1 MSVYKWLHV
10 KVINEYTEVKI
21 IIKHSLAQL
30 DDLPDELLTIILKN
44 LDNDQ
49 VLYSLIG
56 VNKWLN
62 TFVHDSVFTSHL
74 TLMRRFFNDSIYPLS
89 DTILDRFYFAI
100 LPSIHH
106 KIQWL
111 NVESLSMEHV
121 LFCTDYPNLCKLGLC
136 NHEIERAKHLFTNG
150 NVLTDLFKNQI
161 LPLIIRI
168 CNNKNQA
175 STKDE
180 NTIICTNIFTVFTNL
195 QYLNFDSSSIYSEYI
210 SFDISPPIFISSTL
224 LELHVHVLHFND
236 CRYLLDG
243 RVNQLGVFRVK
254 SSWIRRSSRL
264 TINNT
269 ESLPNMKCSSLYCDT
284 DTVVYDELIV
294 PHFYIEC

>member
-1 MSVYKWLHV
+1 M
-10 KVINEYTEVKI
+10 
-21 IIKHSLAQL
+21 
-30 DDLPDELLTIILKN
+30 
-44 LDNDQ
+44 
-49 VLYSLIG
+49 
-56 VNKWLN
+56 
-62 TFVHDSVFTSHL
+62 
-74 TLMRRFFNDSIYPLS
+74 
-89 DTILDRFYFAI
+89 

-111 NVESLSMEHV
+111 NVESLSMEQ
-121 LFCTDYPNLCKLGLC
+121 
-136 NHEIERAKHLFTNG
+136 RAKHLFTNG
-150 NVLTDLFKNQI
+150 NVLSDLFKNQI
-161 LPLIIRI
+161 LSLIIRI
-168 CNNKNQA
+168 CNNKNQLT

-180 NTIICTNIFTVFTNL
+180 NTIIFTNIFTVFTNL
-195 QYLNFDSSSIYSEYI
+195 QYLNFDSSSIYSQYI

-224 LELHVHVLHFND
+224 LEQHVHVVHFND
-236 CRYLLDG
+236 CLYLLDG
-243 RVNQLGVFRVK
+243 RVNQLRVFRVK